1 MIDPVGQQLG
11 NYRLV
16 RLLGRGGFAD
26 VYLGE
31 HVHLRTQAAIKIL
44 QMRLAEEHAESFINE
59 ARTIA
64 HLIHPNIVRVLD
76 FGVHNAVP
84 FLVMDYAPGGTIRR
98 HMPSGRPLPPAD
110 LFPFITQ
117 AAAAL
122 QYAHNRKL
130 MHRDV
135 KPENML
141 IGVNGEV
148 LLSDFGLA
156 LVTQSTSSRAAGGK
170 GGDFSGTATYMA
182 PEQARGKPRPASDQ
196 YALGIVVFEW
206 LTGERPF
213 QGTFIEVATQQVL
226 APVPSLREKNP
237 AIPLALE
244 EVVMRAMAKEYQQ
257 RFPSVQEFAA
267 ALAQACGREG
277 LISAQMAQAAQVVTA
292 SSAMPGT
299 SVLGNVSQQLTY
311 LQSVKSQEAQQ
322 PPTTPSPDI
331 ASEGTFLTP
340 SSSSQDYATEMISN
354 LQVSPLSFMQ
364 KSSQKL
370 QQPPEGAAG
379 PASSS
384 PKLQQSS
391 KSASL
396 SAPSSQQLGWQL
408 VQSTDAS
415 AEQTFMMPSSMN
427 NPALV
432 AKALKRAS
440 HTNKVLLAVSVFLI
454 CMLVIGGG
462 AGLYFMHRNGRSVQL
477 PPPINRGVGKGT
489 SIGQPQQDGTA
500 GGKQP
505 ARPTPTP
512 QLSNS
517 NAGTQA
523 PSPYMSSM
531 GTLVVNDPMTSN
543 QLRWDDGESC
553 KIDTG
558 GYYIGVSGQQ
568 STICYAH
575 ATDYANFTYEVQMS
589 FLKADDTDPDA
600 VAVGLVFRG
609 DNDSGASY
617 RIEVSQNG
625 RVIPLMCK
633 AADTCA
639 VFDDGQSRPADGSP
653 GPATGSLQ
661 QAVAAFNNG
670 VEQSNKLAVVAID
683 NLLVFYINGQEV
695 FSTKQAS
702 FPKHGMIGLYLRD
715 RNKDSSAVALFKN
728 VKVWQA

>member
-1 MIDPVGQQLG
+1 MMIDPVGQQLG

-31 HVHLRTQAAIKIL
+31 HVHLRTQAAIKVL
-44 QMRLAEEHAESFINE
+44 QMRLAEEHTESFINE

-98 HMPSGRPLPPAD
+98 HMPSGRPLPPEG

-117 AAAAL
+117 VASAL

-130 MHRDV
+130 MHRDI

-156 LVTQSTSSRAAGGK
+156 LVTQSTSSRAGG

-206 LTGERPF
+206 LTGKRPF
-213 QGTFIEVATQQVL
+213 EGTFIEVATQQVL
-226 APVPSLREKNP
+226 APVPSLHEKNP

-267 ALAQACGREG
+267 ALAQACEREG
-277 LISAQMAQAAQVVTA
+277 LITAQVAQAAQAVTA
-292 SSAMPGT
+292 SSAMPGA
-299 SVLGNVSQQLTY
+299 SALGNVSQQLTY
-311 LQSVKSQEAQQ
+311 LQSVMSQGAQQ
-322 PPTTPSPDI
+322 SPNTPHPNI
-331 ASEGTFLTP
+331 ASEGTFLAT
-340 SSSSQDYATEMISN
+340 SSSDQNYATEMIPN

-364 KSSQKL
+364 KSSQTL
-370 QQPPEGAAG
+370 QPPSKGAAG
-379 PASSS
+379 PAASSQ
-384 PKLQQSS
+384 KLQQSP
-391 KSASL
+391 KST
-396 SAPSSQQLGWQL
+396 PSSPPTSQQPGWHPL
-408 VQSTDAS
+408 TASDAS
-415 AEQTFMMPSSMN
+415 AEQTFMMVSTLN
-427 NPALV
+427 NPVLV
-432 AKALKRAS
+432 AKALKRAT
-440 HTNKVLLAVSVFLI
+440 HINKALLVVSVFLI
-454 CMLVIGGG
+454 CMLVVGGG

-477 PPPINRGVGKGT
+477 PPPISRGTNKGT
-489 SIGQPQQDGTA
+489 AVGQSGQDGTA
-500 GGKQP
+500 GGKPP

-512 QLSNS
+512 QDIGPT
-517 NAGTQA
+517 AVVQA
-523 PSPYMSSM
+523 PNPYMSSM
-531 GTLVVNDPMTSN
+531 GTLVVNDPLTSN
-543 QLRWDDGESC
+543 QLRWDDGDSC
-553 KIDTG
+553 KIDAK
-558 GYYIGVSGQQ
+558 GYYIGVSGPQ

-575 ATDYANFTYEVQMS
+575 ATDFVNFTYEAQMS
-589 FLKADDTDPDA
+589 FLKVDDADPDA

-609 DNDSGASY
+609 DNDTGASY
-617 RIEVSQNG
+617 RIEVTQNG
-625 RVIPLMCK
+625 TFIPLICK
-633 AADTCA
+633 AADACTP
-639 VFDDGQSRPADGSP
+639 FDDGQARPTTDSGLRKVS
-653 GPATGSLQ
+653 T
-661 QAVAAFNNG
+661 AFNRG
-670 VEQSNKLAVVAID
+670 VEQSNKLAVVVVD

-695 FSTKQAS
+695 FSTKQAGFS
-702 FPKHGMIGLYLRD
+702 RHGMIGLYLRD
-715 RNKDSSAVALFKN
+715 NNKDSSAVALFNN
-728 VKVWQA
+728 VRVWQAS